1 MELITTE
8 NLRTLFFTKF
18 DKVLNKRKTR
28 QKVQLEKESLEI
40 FEQLS
45 ELEEDFSEDEI
56 YKNVHFWDD

>member
-18 DKVLNKRKTR
+18 DKVLNKIKTR
-28 QKVQLEKESLEI
+28 QEVQLEKESLEI